1 MENKYGDMKKGKIFL
16 EKGKFFILTTKSNAG
31 RKAFPLSEG
40 RVGIVKPEHDA
51 EGALVERG

>member
-1 MENKYGDMKKGKIFL
+1 MKKGKIFL